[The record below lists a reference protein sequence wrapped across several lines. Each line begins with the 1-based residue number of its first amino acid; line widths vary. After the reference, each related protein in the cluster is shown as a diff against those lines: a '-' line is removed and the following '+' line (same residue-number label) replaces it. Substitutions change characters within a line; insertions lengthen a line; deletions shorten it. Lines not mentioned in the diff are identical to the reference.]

1 LGMALLRKPNRPKTL
16 PIRHT
21 WESRFKSAG
30 NRFSLSSRIG

>member
-1 LGMALLRKPNRPKTL
+1 LGMALLRKPYRPKTL

-30 NRFSLSSRIG
+30 NRFREVAV